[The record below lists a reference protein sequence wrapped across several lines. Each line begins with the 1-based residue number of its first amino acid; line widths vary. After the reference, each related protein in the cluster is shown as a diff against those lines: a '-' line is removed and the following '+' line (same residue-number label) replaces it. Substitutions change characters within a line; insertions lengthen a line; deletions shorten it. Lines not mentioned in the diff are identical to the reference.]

1 MCKALDF
8 RYKTSVKGYLK
19 SSRQVGTMLQGD
31 LVRVME
37 TQTLLQGQDLKD
49 GSRCQAHGVRED
61 HNKAL
66 NRKWQLLSAYHFS

>member
-1 MCKALDF
+1 
-8 RYKTSVKGYLK
+8 
-19 SSRQVGTMLQGD
+19 MLQGD